1 MIASGSQ
8 KLVSKVMDEKMVVFC
23 SDACFWQYVKKG
35 KSSVCSSQTRGAGFI
50 TELFI
55 TASFFL
61 FVYWV
66 ISAGMKGIT
75 PGNTESSFK
84 HCLGKRKNGQAF
96 QGVLGTGWMK
106 ATACVG
112 AEKSFL

>member
-23 SDACFWQYVKKG
+23 SDDCFWQYVKKG
-35 KSSVCSSQTRGAGFI
+35 RRSVCSSQTRGAGFI
-50 TELFI
+50 AELFI
-55 TASFFL
+55 TASFFF
-61 FVYWV
+61 FVYRV
-66 ISAGMKGIT
+66 ISAGVKGIT

-84 HCLGKRKNGQAF
+84 HCLGKRKDGQAF
-96 QGVLGTGWMK
+96 QGVLGTGWME

-112 AEKSFL
+112 AEKSFF